1 MAQNDKRRM
10 IISKTPLRVTFVGGG
25 TDIPEFYRNHGP
37 GVSIAAAINKYVYT
51 TVHKRFDSTIRV
63 AYSKTEIVSN
73 VDELQHPTI
82 REALKLLDIDGGI
95 EITNIA
101 DMPSGGTG
109 MGSSSAFLVGLLN
122 ALHAWKGEY
131 ASPTQLA
138 REAVKIEREIL
149 KEPGGKQD
157 QYIAAL
163 GGMQFMEFHKDESVV
178 TTPLIMPEESRR
190 KLQDHLLM
198 LYTGTQKAQAGIHD
212 KMAKTID
219 DKVGKYK
226 DMVKLGYSMFN
237 DLSKNNWQSTGRY
250 LHENWLLKKETH
262 GLDDPRIDGLY
273 DNALN
278 VGAVGGKVLGAGNR
292 GFFMFFAPPEKHE
305 RIKQALP
312 GLRPEP
318 FAFEPLGSR
327 IIYVG
332 D

>member
-1 MAQNDKRRM
+1 MSQNDKRRM

-25 TDIPEFYRNHGP
+25 TDMPEFYRNHGP

-51 TVHKRFDSTIRV
+51 TVHKRFDSTIRA
-63 AYSKTEIVSN
+63 AYSKTEIVNN

-82 REALKLLDIDGGI
+82 REALKLLGIDGGI

-131 ASPTQLA
+131 IPQMQLA
-138 REAVKIEREIL
+138 KEAVKIEREIL

-163 GGMQFMEFHKDESVV
+163 GGMHFLEFCKDDSVV
-178 TTPLIMPEESRR
+178 TTPLIMPEESRQ

-198 LYTGTQKAQAGIHD
+198 LYTGTQKAQAGVHD
-212 KMAKTID
+212 KMAKTVD
-219 DKVGKYK
+219 DKASKYK
-226 DMVKLGYSMFN
+226 EMVKLGYSMFN
-237 DLSKNNWQSTGRY
+237 DLSRNDWKSTGRY

-262 GLDDPRIDGLY
+262 GLNDPRIDSY
-273 DNALN
+273 YKAALKA
-278 VGAVGGKVLGAGNR
+278 GAVGGKVLGAGNR
-292 GFFMFFAPPEKHE
+292 GFFIFFAPPEKHE
-305 RIKQALP
+305 SIKQALS

-318 FAFEPLGSR
+318 FAFESLGSR

>member
-1 MAQNDKRRM
+1 MVPTEKRRM
-10 IISKTPLRVTFVGGG
+10 IMTKTPLRITFVGGG
-25 TDIPEFYRNHGP
+25 TDIPEFYRNYGP
-37 GVSIAAAINKYVYT
+37 GVSIAAAINKYIYI
-51 TVHKRFDSTIRV
+51 TVHKRFDNSLRIS
-63 AYSKTEIVSN
+63 YSKTEIVN
-73 VDELQHPTI
+73 TVDEIEHPTV
-82 REALKLLDIDGGI
+82 REALKLIGIDGGV

-101 DMPSGGTG
+101 DIPSGGTG
-109 MGSSSAFLVGLLN
+109 LGSSSSFLVGLLN

-131 ASPTQLA
+131 VSPTQLA

-163 GGMQFMEFHKDESVV
+163 GGMQFMEFCKDDSVV
-178 TTPLIMPEESRR
+178 TIPLIMPEESRQ

-212 KMAKTID
+212 KMAKTVD
-219 DKVGKYK
+219 DKASKYK
-226 DMVKLGYSMFN
+226 EMVKLGYSMFN
-237 DLSKNNWQSTGRY
+237 DLSRNDWKSTGRY

-262 GLDDPRIDGLY
+262 GLDDPRIDSY
-273 DNALN
+273 YNAALKA
-278 VGAVGGKVLGAGNR
+278 GAIGGKVLGAGNR
-292 GFFMFFAPPEKHE
+292 GFFIFFAPPEKHE
-305 RIKQALP
+305 SIKQALS

-318 FAFEPLGSR
+318 FAFESLGSR